1 LDWIA
6 RGKNALLVIHDL
18 NFAVTA
24 AEIDGDL
31 AVVEL
36 KRKVFKG

>member
-1 LDWIA
+1 MDWIA
-6 RGKNALLVIHDL
+6 RGENALLVIHDL
-18 NFAVTA
+18 DFAVTA

-31 AVVEL
+31 VVVEL